1 MAMDQLLV
9 LLVSFVYVVH
19 ACGPDPRH
27 DQSVYCN
34 SQYEK
39 CLVSNVE
46 VVPLVKGKSTIPR
59 DIEVKACPIIA
70 TPYSLR
76 VLQQNLMWTMTIYL
90 KQPNPQTM
98 IIVHYQP
105 NLRTKTI
112 HPRPWTTVC
121 LERFAANKDPWT
133 NQPRIK
139 ALHSVDQTK
148 RLRNY
153 DCYCKID
160 LKLPRSAPVINNVPK
175 NSKCELTGVT
185 DTCAVRNGYCGR
197 DWSRLGQGACKW
209 FTSTCS

>member
-1 MAMDQLLV
+1 MQLHHTMAMDQLLV

-34 SQYEK
+34 SQYVFTGILTQFDKSAEESTYRMF
-39 CLVSNVE
+39 VTSN
-46 VVPLVKGKSTIPR
+46 LKGHITS
-59 DIEVKACPIIA
+59 
-70 TPYSLR
+70 SLR
-76 VLQQNLMWTMTIYL
+76 QNVNVYSFGYMYSCAPPSATLNQEYLIY
-90 KQPNPQTM
+90 
-98 IIVHYQP
+98 
-105 NLRTKTI
+105 
-112 HPRPWTTVC
+112 
-121 LERFAANKDPWT
+121 ANEDPWT

-209 FTSTCS
+209 LTSTCS